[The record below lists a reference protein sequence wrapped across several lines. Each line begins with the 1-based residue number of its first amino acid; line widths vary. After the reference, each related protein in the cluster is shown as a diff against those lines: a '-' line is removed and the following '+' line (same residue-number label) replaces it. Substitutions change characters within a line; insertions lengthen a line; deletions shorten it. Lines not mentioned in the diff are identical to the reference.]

1 MRRFHLMGWVGSL
14 ISLAFLVT
22 PLIQATA
29 SNQSN
34 NHYILS
40 GVDENSLK
48 EMLDQVGGI
57 IIKPL
62 RYQKGWVVE
71 LRQSQALEL
80 QARLTF
86 RAAFRTMSSTF
97 SGTSAEAP
105 ASQKEIFE
113 EDRDVLLIDAATP
126 AIVTDDATL
135 RYQQRAPWGIK
146 AIHAPEAFSITR
158 GEGAT
163 VCIIDTGIQKDH
175 PDLQGSVIGGE
186 STLLTQHP
194 GSGQDWPSWEDDQG
208 HGTHV
213 AGTIAARDNSYGVV
227 GVAPEAKLFVVK
239 ALNARG
245 SGNFSTVS
253 EGIRSCIAH
262 HANVINLSLG
272 STDESE
278 TITSAIRDALDA
290 GIVVVAAAGNEKR
303 PVDFPANVPGV
314 VAVSSLSRD
323 LKFSYFSN
331 RGEGVSFIAP
341 GEDIL
346 STFPGSQYA
355 YAQGT
360 SQAAPHVAGVAAL
373 LVSQGVTDVKEHLE
387 GIDLGLRPELQGKG
401 LIDAYI
407 SLK

>member
-29 SNQSN
+29 SNQSDD
-34 NHYILS
+34 HYILS
-40 GVDENSLK
+40 GVDESSVKLL
-48 EMLDQVGGI
+48 LDQVGGKL
-57 IIKPL
+57 IKPL
-62 RYQKGWVVE
+62 RYQKGWVIE
-71 LRQSQALEL
+71 LEQAQAWEL
-80 QARLTF
+80 QAHLAF
-86 RAAFRTMSSTF
+86 RAALRTMSSTL
-97 SGTSAEAP
+97 SGTTP
-105 ASQKEIFE
+105 GPKEILE
-113 EDRDVLLIDAATP
+113 EDRDVFLIDAATP

-146 AIHAPEAFSITR
+146 AIHAPDAFSISR
-158 GEGAT
+158 GKGAT

-175 PDLQGSVIGGE
+175 PDLQGGVIGGE
-186 STLLTQHP
+186 STLMSQSA
-194 GSGQDWPSWEDDQG
+194 GNSEDWPNWEDDQG

-213 AGTIAARDNSYGVV
+213 AGTIAARDNSIGVE

-272 STDESE
+272 SPDESE
-278 TITSAIRDALDA
+278 TIKSAIHDAIDA
-290 GIVVVAAAGNEKR
+290 GIVVVAAAGNEKS

-314 VAVSSLSRD
+314 IAVSSMSKD
-323 LKFSYFSN
+323 FKFSYFSN
-331 RGEGVSFIAP
+331 RGKGIAFIAP

-355 YAQGT
+355 YSQGT

-373 LVSQGVTDVKEHLE
+373 LIADGATNVQEHLE

-401 LIDAYI
+401 LIDAYK
-407 SLK
+407 SLR

>member
-29 SNQSN
+29 SNESN

-40 GVDENSLK
+40 GVDESSLK

-71 LRQSQALEL
+71 LQQAQALEL
-80 QARLTF
+80 QTHLAF
-86 RAAFRTMSSTF
+86 RAAMRTMSSTF
-97 SGTSAEAP
+97 LGTAP
-105 ASQKEIFE
+105 EPKEVFE
-113 EDRDVLLIDAATP
+113 EDRDVMLIDAATP
-126 AIVTDDATL
+126 AIVTDDTTL
-135 RYQQRAPWGIK
+135 RYQQRAPWGIR
-146 AIHAPEAFSITR
+146 AIHAPEAFSISR
-158 GEGAT
+158 GKGAT

-175 PDLQGSVIGGE
+175 PDLEGSVIGGE
-186 STLLTQHP
+186 STLLTQHS
-194 GSGQDWPSWEDDQG
+194 GSGQDWPNWEDDQG

-272 STDESE
+272 SSDESV
-278 TITSAIRDALDA
+278 TIKSAIRDALDA

-303 PVDFPANVPGV
+303 PVDFPANVSGV
-314 VAVSSLSRD
+314 IAVSSLSRD

-331 RGEGVSFIAP
+331 RGEGISFIAP

-360 SQAAPHVAGVAAL
+360 SQASPHVAGVAAL
-373 LVSQGVTDVKEHLE
+373 LVSRGIPDVKEHLE

-401 LIDAYI
+401 LIDAYS
-407 SLK
+407 SLR